1 MTSFCNSR
9 VRPLLAIT
17 KNSSP
22 SILALALR
30 QEGYGH
36 LLYTC
41 LWFRYR
47 KDKDNS
53 ASVIYLK
60 NNVTLSI
67 LLACLHLY
75 KPIMQVLCV
84 CISKKLIKW
93 LEGNYYYHKLQIK
106 QQHALLVHTL
116 LNIKYISHKVIGG
129 GTHQTPDD
137 MILSQYFT
145 HDTIL
150 LQFLT
155 FGDKLS
161 IAIVFQ

>member
-17 KNSSP
+17 KNSSL
-22 SILALALR
+22 SILALVLR

-60 NNVTLSI
+60 NIHYLQQEV
-67 LLACLHLY
+67 LAL
-75 KPIMQVLCV
+75 V
-84 CISKKLIKW
+84 C
-93 LEGNYYYHKLQIK
+93 
-106 QQHALLVHTL
+106 
-116 LNIKYISHKVIGG
+116 
-129 GTHQTPDD
+129 
-137 MILSQYFT
+137 FT
-145 HDTIL
+145 ET
-150 LQFLT
+150 T
-155 FGDKLS
+155 
-161 IAIVFQ
+161 